1 MTAAERANGE
11 GVDWAEVRR
20 RVDELRRALAG
31 EATITE
37 ARARQILAERARELA
52 ATSAPAQSPGDA
64 IETIAFTL
72 AGQRYAIES
81 RFVVEVFHLSELA
94 RLPGGER
101 GGGSGPA
108 VGLTGWRG
116 RLLTILDLR
125 QVLGLPTGALD
136 DLARVIVLGA
146 ERPVYGLLADRVDEL
161 VAVPVAEL
169 HAPHESVR
177 VNRKFVR
184 GVTGDALLVLDA
196 EALLTVGEDT
206 PRGRETL

>member
-1 MTAAERANGE
+1 VTAPARVDGE
-11 GVDWAEVRR
+11 GVDWTEVRR
-20 RVDELRRALAG
+20 RVDELRRTLAG
-31 EATITE
+31 EAVMTE
-37 ARARQILAERARELA
+37 ARAREVLAARARELA
-52 ATSAPAQSPGDA
+52 ATSAPAESPGEM
-64 IETIAFTL
+64 IETIVFTL

-81 RFVVEVFHLSELA
+81 RFVVEVFLLSELA
-94 RLPGGER
+94 RLPGG
-101 GGGSGPA
+101 GADSPA

-125 QVLGLPTGALD
+125 QIMTLPTSALD
-136 DLARVIVLGA
+136 DLARVIVLGG
-146 ERPVYGLLADRVDEL
+146 ERPAFGVLADRVEEL
-161 VAVPVAEL
+161 VTVPVAGL

-184 GVTGDALLVLDA
+184 GVTEDALLVLDA